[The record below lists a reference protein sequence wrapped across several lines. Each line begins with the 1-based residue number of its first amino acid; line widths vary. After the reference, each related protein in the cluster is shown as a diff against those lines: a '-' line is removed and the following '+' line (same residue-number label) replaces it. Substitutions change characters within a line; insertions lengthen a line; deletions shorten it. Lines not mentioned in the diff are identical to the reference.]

1 MSNNQPQNNLLE
13 EKIQEILAP
22 YPDTMTRTDLRIS
35 CHIGTRTAIYL
46 LQSGLIP
53 NIHSGKKTRCYKIA
67 KADVA
72 EYLRRRETDPEYYTP
87 PSGWYGKN
95 FKRKPPKVSIMRSIN
110 YEIISRLLTRQY
122 FENLLKPYPDVLSVK
137 QISEITGYKH
147 KVVTRWCATERLKS
161 ILKSPRYM
169 VPKTW
174 LLDFL
179 VSDDYNNICRKSGKH
194 YAMIRE
200 ISR

>member
-35 CHIGTRTAIYL
+35 CHIGTRTVIYL

-72 EYLRRRETDPEYYTP
+72 EYLRRRETDP
-87 PSGWYGKN
+87 SQRMV
-95 FKRKPPKVSIMRSIN
+95 RKEFQTQTAQSFHN
-110 YEIISRLLTRQY
+110 AQHQL
-122 FENLLKPYPDVLSVK
+122 
-137 QISEITGYKH
+137 
-147 KVVTRWCATERLKS
+147 
-161 ILKSPRYM
+161 
-169 VPKTW
+169 
-174 LLDFL
+174 
-179 VSDDYNNICRKSGKH
+179 
-194 YAMIRE
+194 
-200 ISR
+200 